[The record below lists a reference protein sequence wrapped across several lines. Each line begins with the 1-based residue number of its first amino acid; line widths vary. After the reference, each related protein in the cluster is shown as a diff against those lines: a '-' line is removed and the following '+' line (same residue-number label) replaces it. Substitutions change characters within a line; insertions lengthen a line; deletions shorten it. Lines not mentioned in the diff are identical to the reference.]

1 MIRRLAIPALAAAV
15 ALTLG
20 AAAGSAQQMSPQERV
35 AALKAGLAA
44 SQQALLQYEWV
55 ETTAVLFKGE
65 EKSRQQNQCYY
76 GADGKLQK
84 VVTQAPTAQ
93 KKKPGLRG
101 AIQENKKEEL
111 TDTMKQAVALVHAYV
126 PPDPARIEAVKAA
139 GKMSIRPSGQQVKIV
154 FADYLKPGDSLAVD
168 MDVATNRLLGVQIAS
183 YLATQ
188 QDAVNLTVGMA
199 TLPDGVTYAAK
210 IDLAAPNDNLAVAV
224 ENSGHRKH

>member
-1 MIRRLAIPALAAAV
+1 
-15 ALTLG
+15 
-20 AAAGSAQQMSPQERV
+20 MSPQERV
-35 AALKAGLAA
+35 AALKAGSPRA
-44 SQQALLQYEWV
+44 SRRCSSTNGSRPPPSCL
-55 ETTAVLFKGE
+55 KGE